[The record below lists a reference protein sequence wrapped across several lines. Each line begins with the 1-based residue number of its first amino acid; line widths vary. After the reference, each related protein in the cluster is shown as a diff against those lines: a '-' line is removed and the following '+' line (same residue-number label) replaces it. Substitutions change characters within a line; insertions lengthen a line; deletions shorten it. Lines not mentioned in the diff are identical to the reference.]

1 MDNKRRFKITVHELI
16 INAIQVQC
24 GIDVYITLDTPQICC
39 TNDGDELF
47 REDIEGS
54 VELWDVFVEW
64 CKTAKHL
71 DGRIGIAP
79 F

>member
-1 MDNKRRFKITVHELI
+1 MNFHSDMAKTTCVNIK
-16 INAIQVQC
+16 Q
-24 GIDVYITLDTPQICC
+24 GICC